1 MKKRQQHPVILKN
14 VKKKLN
20 EFGSFPATL
29 LVSPWIYSPK
39 GPKPLKFPTRSR
51 KITCIEIV
59 DHKFTNV
66 FLQISHV
73 LCCQT
78 VNL

>member
-1 MKKRQQHPVILKN
+1 MKKRQHPVILN
-14 VKKKLN
+14 VKNKLN

-39 GPKPLKFPTRSR
+39 GPKPLKFPTRSK

-66 FLQISHV
+66 LLPDISRV
-73 LCCQT
+73 MLPDC
-78 VNL
+78 